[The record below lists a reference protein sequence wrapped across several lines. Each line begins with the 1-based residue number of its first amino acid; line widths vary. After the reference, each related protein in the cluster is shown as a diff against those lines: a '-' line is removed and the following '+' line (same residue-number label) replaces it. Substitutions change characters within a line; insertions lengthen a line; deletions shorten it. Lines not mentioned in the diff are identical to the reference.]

1 MNASNPMVSVA
12 LMSYN
17 QEAYIRQAME
27 CILNQKTGYSFEVI
41 VGDDGSADGT
51 RAIALEYQEKHP
63 GIVRVLPK
71 GPNQKVLRNFR
82 DTVKA
87 CRGKYV
93 AVCHSDDYWHN
104 PLKLEMQIS
113 FLENN
118 PGYGVVHTDAHFLL
132 TSNGTIIED
141 FNTKNQTNVF
151 DGDIFEA
158 LVANRFFLN
167 TLTVCFRKSLFDE
180 FVDIDK
186 YIEAGFTY
194 EDLPT
199 WLELAAHTKFKYLR
213 ESTAT
218 YRIMQESISRSK
230 DPVKRLN
237 FLKNHY
243 VIKKFFIKKYNVSK
257 EIEQEFEVRYHQ
269 KKFDMAFKWCVYPD
283 AADSFTFLKEKHKAN
298 TKLRL
303 QKMLIRYPF
312 LHSTLKKIKKLY
324 VPKTAVSQI

>member
-1 MNASNPMVSVA
+1 
-12 LMSYN
+12 
-17 QEAYIRQAME
+17 
-27 CILNQKTGYSFEVI
+27 
-41 VGDDGSADGT
+41 
-51 RAIALEYQEKHP
+51 LEYQEKYP
-63 GIVRVLPK
+63 GIVWVLPK

-82 DTVKA
+82 DTVRA
-87 CRGKYV
+87 CKGKYI
-93 AVCHSDDYWHN
+93 AVCHCDDFWHN
-104 PLKLEMQIS
+104 PVKLEMQIG

-118 PGYGVVHTDAHFLL
+118 PEYGVVHTDAHFLL
-132 TSNGTIIED
+132 TSNGTIIEN
-141 FNTKNQTNVF
+141 FNAKNQANVF

-158 LVANRFFLN
+158 LMANRFFIN
-167 TLTVCFRKSLFDE
+167 TLTVCFKKSLFDE

-199 WLELAAHTKFKYLR
+199 WLELAAHTKFKYLP

-243 VIKKFFIKKYNVSK
+243 VIKKYFIKKYNVNE
-257 EIEQEFEVRYHQ
+257 EIEQEFELRYHK
-269 KKFDMAFKWCVYPD
+269 KKFDMAFKWCVYSD
-283 AADSFTFLKEKHKAN
+283 AADSFSFLKEKQKAN

-312 LHSTLKKIKKLY
+312 LHSALKKLKKLY